1 MAKQALQCFLSENYI
16 DSEENN
22 KLLSELEELEN
33 ETLKWYTYIFNLW

>member
-16 DSEENN
+16 DSEENY

-33 ETLKWYTYIFNLW
+33 ETFKWYDYIFNLW